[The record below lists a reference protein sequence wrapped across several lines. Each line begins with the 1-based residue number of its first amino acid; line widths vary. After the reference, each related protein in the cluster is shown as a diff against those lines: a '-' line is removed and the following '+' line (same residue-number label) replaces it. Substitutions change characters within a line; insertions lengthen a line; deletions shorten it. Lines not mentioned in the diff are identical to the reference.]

1 VDKEKKVINIYVYVH
16 IYIHMYIHIPE
27 YYLVIK
33 KNGIMSS
40 VGKWM
45 ELEIIMLNLMNQA
58 QKAKYCM
65 FHSFVDPRPKM
76 MMGCDYQRE
85 MVWRGRNSNREL
97 GVKERILKGD
107 ED

>member
-1 VDKEKKVINIYVYVH
+1 MDGTGDHHVEEDKPKLKRPNIC
-16 IYIHMYIHIPE
+16 
-27 YYLVIK
+27 
-33 KNGIMSS
+33 S
-40 VGKWM
+40 W
-45 ELEIIMLNLMNQA
+45 
-58 QKAKYCM
+58 
-65 FHSFVDPRPKM
+65 SFVDPRPKM